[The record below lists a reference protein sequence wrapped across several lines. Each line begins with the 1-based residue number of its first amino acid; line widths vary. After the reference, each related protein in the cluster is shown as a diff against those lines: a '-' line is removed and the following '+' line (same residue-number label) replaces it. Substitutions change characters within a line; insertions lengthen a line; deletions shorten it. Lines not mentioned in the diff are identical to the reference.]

1 MIGRTTTREFPLTF
15 TNNLTSAT
23 MPSQPFSRA
32 SPSEGL
38 STARQVMADA
48 VTFYL
53 EHGGPAEA
61 RLHVEKVANE
71 LKFYDDIAEAYREAL
86 ERIRVAEEAERQRA
100 DERKEQELHDL
111 MKMMMSTIS
120 PGQKRQQPSPGKAGQ
135 DGADTGEVVLPPK
148 LNSPKARRMWQR
160 LQQEGYIDDHYQPV
174 GLSRTDVALLAEEMT
189 IRLADE
195 NENLLDIKEW
205 KPYETL
211 WRRNNMKADHQRAR
225 VQEKT
230 PEFRDKLKELFK
242 DI

>member
-1 MIGRTTTREFPLTF
+1 
-15 TNNLTSAT
+15 
-23 MPSQPFSRA
+23 MPSQPYSRA

-38 STARQVMADA
+38 SIARQVMDDA

-71 LKFYDDIAEAYREAL
+71 LKYYDDIAEAYREAL
-86 ERIRVAEEAERQRA
+86 ERIREAEEAERQRA
-100 DERKEQELHDL
+100 EACHQQELHDL
-111 MKMMMSTIS
+111 MKMMMSNIS
-120 PGQKRQQPSPGKAGQ
+120 PGQKRQQPSSGKAGH

-148 LNSPKARRMWQR
+148 LNSPKARRM
-160 LQQEGYIDDHYQPV
+160 LQILQKEGYIDDHYQPV
-174 GLSRTDVALLAEEMT
+174 GLSRTEVALLAEEMT

-211 WRRNNMKADHQRAR
+211 WHRNNMKADHQRAR
-225 VQEKT
+225 IQEKT

>member
-1 MIGRTTTREFPLTF
+1 MNGRTTKREFPLTF

-32 SPSEGL
+32 SPSEG
-38 STARQVMADA
+38 STIARQVMADA
-48 VTFYL
+48 VAFYL
-53 EHGGPAEA
+53 DHGGPAVA
-61 RLHVEKVANE
+61 REHVEKLAND
-71 LKFYDDIAEAYREAL
+71 LKFYHDCTEAYREAL
-86 ERIRVAEEAERQRA
+86 EQIRVAEEAERQRA
-100 DERKEQELHDL
+100 DERKEQKLHDL

-120 PGQKRQQPSPGKAGQ
+120 PGQKRQQPTSGTAGH
-135 DGADTGEVVLPPK
+135 DGTDTGEVVLPPK
-148 LNSPKARRMWQR
+148 LNCPKARRMLQR
-160 LQQEGYIDDHYQPV
+160 LQEAGYIDDRYQPV
-174 GLSRTDVALLAEEMT
+174 GLTRTDMALLAEEIT

-211 WRRNNMKADHQRAR
+211 WHKNNLKADHQRAR

-230 PEFRDKLKELFK
+230 PEFRNKLKELFK

>member
-1 MIGRTTTREFPLTF
+1 
-15 TNNLTSAT
+15 

-38 STARQVMADA
+38 SIARQVMNDA
-48 VTFYL
+48 VTFHL

-61 RLHVEKVANE
+61 RAHVENLANE
-71 LKFYDDIAEAYREAL
+71 LKIYDDCAEAYREAL
-86 ERIRVAEEAERQRA
+86 ERIRMVEETERQQAEASRQ
-100 DERKEQELHDL
+100 QELHDL
-111 MKMMMSTIS
+111 MKMVMGNLS
-120 PGQKRQQPSPGKAGQ
+120 PEQKRQQPSPGKAGH

-148 LNSPKARRMWQR
+148 LNSPKARRMWQK
-160 LQQEGYIDDHYQPV
+160 LQQEGYIDDRYQPV
-174 GLSRTDVALLAEEMT
+174 GLTRTEMALLAEEMT

-211 WRRNNMKADHQRAR
+211 WHKNNLKADHQRAR